1 MRRHRKESITNH
13 EIGAIMTD
21 RAVLLQPQN
30 AAGDKP
36 DSQNTFASAARKSNL
51 SPMSGSRANKN
62 RDRPTALDR
71 TNMTHHKDIAQK
83 LEHRLQE
90 LTGHVAEIGSELRS
104 QLAADWEE
112 QATQLEG
119 QDALEGLEKSK
130 LLEIK
135 QIRAALERIAKGE
148 YGVCVRCGEP
158 IDPKR
163 LKALPTA
170 VTCIACASK

>member
-1 MRRHRKESITNH
+1 MTN
-13 EIGAIMTD
+13 
-21 RAVLLQPQN
+21 
-30 AAGDKP
+30 
-36 DSQNTFASAARKSNL
+36 
-51 SPMSGSRANKN
+51 
-62 RDRPTALDR
+62 
-71 TNMTHHKDIAQK
+71 HKDIAKK
-83 LEHRLQE
+83 LEHRLRE
-90 LTGHVAEIGSELRS
+90 LTGHVAEIDSELRS

-135 QIRAALERIAKGE
+135 RIRAALQRIAEGE
-148 YGVCVRCGEP
+148 YGICVRCGEP

-170 VTCIACASK
+170 LTCIACASK

>member
-1 MRRHRKESITNH
+1 
-13 EIGAIMTD
+13 MTE
-21 RAVLLQPQN
+21 
-30 AAGDKP
+30 
-36 DSQNTFASAARKSNL
+36 
-51 SPMSGSRANKN
+51 
-62 RDRPTALDR
+62 
-71 TNMTHHKDIAQK
+71 HKDIAKK
-83 LEHRLQE
+83 LEHRLLE

-112 QATQLEG
+112 QATQLEA

-135 QIRAALERIAKGE
+135 QIRAALQRIAKGE

-170 VTCIACASK
+170 LTCIACASK

>member
-1 MRRHRKESITNH
+1 
-13 EIGAIMTD
+13 MT
-21 RAVLLQPQN
+21 
-30 AAGDKP
+30 K
-36 DSQNTFASAARKSNL
+36 
-51 SPMSGSRANKN
+51 
-62 RDRPTALDR
+62 
-71 TNMTHHKDIAQK
+71 HKDIAKK

-90 LTGHVAEIGSELRS
+90 LTGHVAEIDTELRS

-130 LLEIK
+130 LQEIK
-135 QIRAALERIAKGE
+135 RIRAALQRIAEGE

-170 VTCIACASK
+170 LTCIACASK